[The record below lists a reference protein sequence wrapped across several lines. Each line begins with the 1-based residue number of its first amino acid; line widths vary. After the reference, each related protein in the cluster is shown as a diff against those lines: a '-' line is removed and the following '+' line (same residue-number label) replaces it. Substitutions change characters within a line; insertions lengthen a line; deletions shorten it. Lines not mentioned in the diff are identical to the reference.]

1 VTDDLSTA
9 LPNERTQLL
18 ETGKRVFAKTPNPC
32 VARFLQLDRLA
43 KGPTDK
49 KAISNDLRK
58 FHDRFGWMAKESSSA
73 GKCAG
78 ALYRT
83 QAFIQ
88 LPSDER
94 IGKKRGQTVHIEHT
108 VPVNVLSMRWLEVR
122 KGGQEQELMPT
133 FAWVMH
139 HTVATA
145 FHQDER
151 MSLKGVSKSTDCF
164 AEGAPGFGRPFKRYS
179 GLFHQ
184 GGQVWDVYNGALIE
198 PDLFSLSDHF
208 ANVVAL
214 AQEAGAAPQFIAAL
228 KASSPD

>member
-1 VTDDLSTA
+1 MTDGLSTA
-9 LPNERTQLL
+9 LSNERNQLL
-18 ETGKRVFAKTPNPC
+18 ETWKRVFAKTPDPC
-32 VARFLQLDRLA
+32 AAPFLQLARLA
-43 KGPTDK
+43 KGSTDK

-58 FHDRFGWMAKESSSA
+58 IHDRFGWMAKESSLA
-73 GKCAG
+73 GKCSG

-122 KGGQEQELMPT
+122 KSGQEQELMPT

-145 FHQDER
+145 FHQDEQKT
-151 MSLKGVSKSTDCF
+151 LNGVSKSTDCF
-164 AEGAPGFGRPFKRYS
+164 AEGTPGFGRPFKRYS
-179 GLFHQ
+179 RLYHQ
-184 GGQVWDVYNGALIE
+184 GGQVWDVYNGALVE
-198 PDLFSLSDHF
+198 PDMFSLDNHF

-214 AQEAGAAPQFIAAL
+214 AEEAGASLQFIKAL
-228 KASSPD
+228 KAARR